1 MSRALYT
8 SVSGLK
14 AHQTKMDVIANNI
27 ANVNTY
33 GYKTSRATFR
43 DVFYQNISAGG
54 GSNAATGG
62 LGGMNPFQVG
72 YGAAVASIDTSHAN
86 TGYATT
92 NIGSDC
98 YINGEGYFIV
108 GSLQAGSTEDFGPV
122 YYSRVGMF
130 EFDEAGWLVDIT
142 GRLVAGVEV
151 GATGSGPNN
160 SFEHTELFPIRID
173 YATLDG
179 DPAMPLNNI
188 KIGSDGVVSAV
199 GADGVTYAFDTSG
212 GLVAI
217 SGTGAATDGFIAIAL
232 AQVPNPAGLE
242 MVGNSYY
249 TTSANAGDP
258 LNYQTGTYN
267 LGSIRTG
274 GLEMSATDIS
284 QEFADMIM
292 TQRGFQANA
301 RIINVV
307 DGMLEEV
314 VNLKR

>member
-1 MSRALYT
+1 
-8 SVSGLK
+8 
-14 AHQTKMDVIANNI
+14 MDVIANNI

-54 GSNAATGG
+54 GSNAAAGG
-62 LGGMNPFQVG
+62 LGGMNPFQIG
-72 YGAAVASIDTSHAN
+72 YGAAVASIDTNHAN

-98 YINGEGYFIV
+98 YINGTGYFIV
-108 GSLQAGSTEDFGPV
+108 GSLQEGSETDMGQV

-142 GRLVAGVEV
+142 GRLVCGVPAGE
-151 GATGSGPNN
+151 TGSGPGD
-160 SFEHTELFPIRID
+160 SFEHADLRPIRVNYED
-173 YATLDG
+173 ADEAVL
-179 DPAMPLNNI
+179 PLNNI

-199 GADGVTYAFDTSG
+199 GADGVTYAFDESG
-212 GLVAI
+212 ALVAI
-217 SGTGAATDGFIAIAL
+217 SGTGAATDGFMAIAL
-232 AQVPNPAGLE
+232 AHVPNPAGLE
-242 MVGNSYY
+242 MIGNSYY
-249 TTSANAGDP
+249 TTSGNTGEP
-258 LNYQTGTYN
+258 QYYQTGTN
-267 LGSIRTG
+267 NMGSIKTG
-274 GLEMSATDIS
+274 GLEMSSTDIS

>member
-1 MSRALYT
+1 
-8 SVSGLK
+8 
-14 AHQTKMDVIANNI
+14 MDVIANNI

-54 GSNAATGG
+54 GSNAAAGG
-62 LGGMNPFQVG
+62 LGGINPYQVG
-72 YGAAVASIDTSHAN
+72 YGAAVASVDTNHAN

-98 YINGEGYFIV
+98 YINGTGYFIV
-108 GSLQAGSTEDFGPV
+108 GSLQAGSTTDIGQV

-142 GRLVAGVEV
+142 GQLVCGIPTPSA
-151 GATGSGPNN
+151 GSGGSGANN
-160 SFEHTELFPIRID
+160 SFTHAELRPIRID
-173 YATLDG
+173 YATLNG
-179 DPAMPLNNI
+179 NPAMPLNNI

-199 GADGVTYAFDTSG
+199 GADGITYAFTDTG
-212 GLVAI
+212 DIVAI
-217 SGTGAATDGFIAIAL
+217 SGTTPATDGFMAIAL

-249 TTSANAGDP
+249 TTSGNTGEP
-258 LNYQTGTYN
+258 LYYQTGTN
-267 LGSIRTG
+267 NMGSLRTG
-274 GLEMSATDIS
+274 GLEMSGTDIS

>member
-1 MSRALYT
+1 
-8 SVSGLK
+8 
-14 AHQTKMDVIANNI
+14 MDVIANNI

-54 GSNAATGG
+54 GSNAAAGG
-62 LGGMNPFQVG
+62 LGGMNPYQIG
-72 YGAAVASIDTSHAN
+72 YGAAVASIDTNHAN

-92 NIGSDC
+92 NVGSDC
-98 YINGEGYFIV
+98 YINGTGYFIV
-108 GSLQAGSTEDFGPV
+108 GALQSGSTTEFGQV
-122 YYSRVGMF
+122 NYSRVGMF

-142 GRLVAGVEV
+142 GRLVAGVPT
-151 GATGSGPNN
+151 GGTGSGPND
-160 SFEHTELFPIRID
+160 SFTQSELRPIRID
-173 YATLDG
+173 YEAADG
-179 DPAMPLNNI
+179 SGALPLNNI

-199 GADGVTYAFDTSG
+199 GADGITYAFGEDGS
-212 GLVAI
+212 LIAI
-217 SGTGAATDGFIAIAL
+217 SGDSPATDGFMAIAL

-242 MVGNSYY
+242 MIGNSYY
-249 TTSANAGDP
+249 TTSGNTGQP
-258 LNYQTGTYN
+258 QYFQTGTHN
-267 LGSIRTG
+267 MGSIKTG
-274 GLEMSATDIS
+274 GLEMSGTDIS
-284 QEFADMIM
+284 NEFADMIM